1 MTAKTDAQRQQEKRT
16 RDKLR
21 EDERLARLLARR
33 ITLDVYKGTDYA
45 LIRCMVRAGIEEP
58 HDIITRLIH
67 GADRLSDAELAALVS
82 LPSVS
87 RKPVTNE
94 KKEITCATGASAA
107 ASRPQA

>member
-1 MTAKTDAQRQQEKRT
+1 MTAKSDAKRKQEQRE

-21 EDERLARLLARR
+21 EEERLARLLARR

-82 LPSVS
+82 LPSAS
-87 RKPVTNE
+87 RPPVTNE
-94 KKEITCATGASAA
+94 EQIDLFA
-107 ASRPQA
+107 